1 MPVNDA
7 LEPIAA
13 LWDCVG
19 AAVVEV
25 VLLFD
30 WLAPPVCAGAPLL
43 ELEVAPGA
51 LPPAVGVAE
60 GSGYEEPRGLI
71 SKGADCAIIYMEA
84 AHCQHAWS
92 EKK

>member
-19 AAVVEV
+19 EAVVEV

-30 WLAPPVCAGAPLL
+30 ADSGV
-43 ELEVAPGA
+43 A
-51 LPPAVGVAE
+51 LP
-60 GSGYEEPRGLI
+60 R
-71 SKGADCAIIYMEA
+71 
-84 AHCQHAWS
+84 
-92 EKK
+92 